1 MTLIERIAFRV
12 LIGAAAL
19 LLVVPGSAQTLS
31 KGKTGQF
38 SRALHPLAV
47 HAGGRVQ
54 PDGRGYRYRWPGVYF
69 ETTFSGPEL
78 VVRIDDPTVEYR
90 LLIDDRAA
98 ITIDRPARAEFRVAG
113 LTPGSH
119 RARLEKVNEGSGGP
133 GRFGGFFARAPGASP
148 PRPRSA
154 QIEYIGDSSMTG
166 FGLRASDPACAA
178 GAALALTD
186 TPAAYPALIARRIDA
201 DYQVNAISGRG
212 LVRNYGLG
220 APERTLSTL
229 YPNAL
234 RDIPSPYRDPTWRPH
249 LYVLSLMADFAS
261 PIRPGERWASLAA
274 VADDYVAAL
283 EKLAAELHRRS
294 PDAAFAIGWPRI
306 EPTGDPGSARF
317 VAALREATLAAARKA
332 GFARVGAYEI
342 DLPGLQRTGCGG
354 HYSAADQRLL
364 ATRIFGQLARQRLL
378 PTF

>member
-1 MTLIERIAFRV
+1 MTLIERIAFRSLV
-12 LIGAAAL
+12 GVAAMLLAL
-19 LLVVPGSAQTLS
+19 PASGQTLS
-31 KGKTGQF
+31 RGRTGQF
-38 SRALHPLAV
+38 ARALHPLAV

-54 PDGRGYRYRWPGVYF
+54 PDGRGYLYRWPGIYF
-69 ETTFSGPEL
+69 ETTFSGSEL

-90 LLIDDRAA
+90 LLIDKGAA

-113 LTPGSH
+113 LPPGPH
-119 RARLEKVNEGSGGP
+119 RARLEKVSEGSGGP
-133 GRFGGFFARAPGASP
+133 GRFGGFFARAAGASP
-148 PRPRSA
+148 PRSRAA

-166 FGLRASDPACAA
+166 FGLRASDPKCAA
-178 GAALALTD
+178 DAALALTD
-186 TPAAYPALIARRIDA
+186 THAAYPALIARRIDA

-229 YPNAL
+229 YANSL
-234 RDIPSPYRDPTWRPH
+234 RDAPPVYRNPAWRPQ
-249 LYVLSLMADFAS
+249 LYVLSLIADFVN

-274 VADDYVAAL
+274 VADDYVAAI
-283 EKLAAELHRRS
+283 ETLAVELHRRS

-306 EPTGDPGSARF
+306 DPGGDAGSARF
-317 VAALREATLAAARKA
+317 VGALREATLAAARRA
-332 GFARVGAYEI
+332 GFSRVGAYEI
-342 DLPGLQRTGCGG
+342 DLRGLQRKGCGG

-378 PTF
+378 PAL